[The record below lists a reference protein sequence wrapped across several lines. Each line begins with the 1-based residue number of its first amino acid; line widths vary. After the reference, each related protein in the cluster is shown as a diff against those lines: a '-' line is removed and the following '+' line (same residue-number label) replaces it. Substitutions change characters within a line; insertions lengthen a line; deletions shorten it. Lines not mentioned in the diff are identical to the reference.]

1 MFSFRPIHINRWK
14 AEKNINVRYT
24 ECNIPASKTAAVG
37 STILINNTANG
48 HNANS
53 TTNKMAS
60 FHFPRKCTSF
70 EKAFS
75 IAL

>member
-1 MFSFRPIHINRWK
+1 MFSLSPIHINKWK

-24 ECNIPASKTAAVG
+24 ECNIPASNMAAVG

-48 HNANS
+48 HNAKS
-53 TTNKMAS
+53 TINNKAS

-70 EKAFS
+70 KKAFS